1 MIVKYQKEQLE
12 RIIKDIF
19 ILTGI
24 SIKILDADY
33 NDITTNTKKQ
43 KYCSLLQ
50 KLEIERKYCNQC
62 DKRILTRECCA
73 NRVNRI
79 IF

>member
-43 KYCSLLQ
+43 K
-50 KLEIERKYCNQC
+50 
-62 DKRILTRECCA
+62 
-73 NRVNRI
+73 
-79 IF
+79 